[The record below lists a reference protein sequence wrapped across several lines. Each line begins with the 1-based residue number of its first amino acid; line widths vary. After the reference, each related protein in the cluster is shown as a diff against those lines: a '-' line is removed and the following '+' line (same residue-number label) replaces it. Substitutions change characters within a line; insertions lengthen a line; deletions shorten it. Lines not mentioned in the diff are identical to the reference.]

1 MNELIREYLDL
12 VKRTMKT
19 NDIFAYQKLEQ
30 MEHDYPEIA
39 DLVYQSAGSMS
50 YDFQQSLG
58 NRVPFV
64 LASDKRRCR

>member
-19 NDIFAYQKLEQ
+19 NDVFAFQKLEQ
-30 MEHDYPEIA
+30 MEHEYPEIA

-50 YDFQQSLG
+50 YDFHNNVVITG
-58 NRVPFV
+58 E
-64 LASDKRRCR
+64 

>member
-12 VKRTMKT
+12 VARIMKN
-19 NDIFAYQKLEQ
+19 NDASACEKLEQ

-50 YDFQQSLG
+50 YDFQQSM
-58 NRVPFV
+58 VIE
-64 LASDKRRCR
+64 D